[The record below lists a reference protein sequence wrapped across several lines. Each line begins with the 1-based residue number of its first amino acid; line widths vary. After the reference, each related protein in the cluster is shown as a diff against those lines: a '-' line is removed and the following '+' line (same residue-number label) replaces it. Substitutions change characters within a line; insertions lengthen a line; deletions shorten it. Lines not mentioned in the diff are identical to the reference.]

1 MDLRKEPVMPSTFG
15 DDLKHMVRDATSGAR
30 DRLTAIQGGV
40 EPALGRFKALPA
52 ATKKKIA
59 VAGVAVAVLGLG
71 LAMRGKTPVTPRAEQ
86 DFDRPQVRASE
97 VRMAQ
102 AESPRPAR
110 SHAKPFAE
118 GKAEEKQGDYKAA
131 AESYATAARKGDS
144 RGMQKLVAMTRARK
158 CEARSEAADA
168 LGTFRSKKAKAAL
181 KKLSRSHFKD
191 ESKTPGIFSC
201 SSRRAAQKALE
212 RQRG

>member
-1 MDLRKEPVMPSTFG
+1 MPSTFS
-15 DDLKHMVRDATSGAR
+15 DDLKTMAR
-30 DRLTAIQGGV
+30 DRLTAIQGGG
-40 EPALGRFKALPA
+40 ENALSKFKALPA

-59 VAGVAVAVLGLG
+59 IAGAAVAVLGLG
-71 LAMRGKTPVTPRAEQ
+71 LAMRGKTPVTPRSE
-86 DFDRPQVRASE
+86 DFDRPAVRTADVRPAQVD
-97 VRMAQ
+97 
-102 AESPRPAR
+102 SPRPMRAQ
-110 SHAKPFAE
+110 AKPYAA

-131 AESYATAARKGDS
+131 AESYATAARKGDA
-144 RGMQKLVAMTRARK
+144 RGMNKLVAMTRAHK

-168 LGTFRSKKAKAAL
+168 LGSFRSKKAKAAL
-181 KKLSRSHFKD
+181 KKLARSHFKD

>member
-1 MDLRKEPVMPSTFG
+1 MPSTLS
-15 DDLKHMVRDATSGAR
+15 DDLKSMAR

-40 EPALGRFKALPA
+40 EPALGKFKALPA

-59 VAGVAVAVLGLG
+59 IAGAAVAVLGLG
-71 LAMRGKTPVTPRAEQ
+71 LAMRGKTPVTPRSE
-86 DFDRPQVRASE
+86 DFDRPQVRASD
-97 VRMAQ
+97 VRPAQ
-102 AESPRPAR
+102 VESPRPTHAQ
-110 SHAKPFAE
+110 AKPYAA

-131 AESYATAARKGDS
+131 AESYATAARKGDA
-144 RGMQKLVAMTRARK
+144 RGMNKLVAMTRARK

-168 LGTFRSKKAKAAL
+168 LGNFRSKKAKAAL
-181 KKLSRSHFKD
+181 NKLARSRFKD
-191 ESKTPGIFSC
+191 ESRTPGIFSC